1 MKATKDFGYLMVN
14 EIIDRFSTLYS
25 NVPGMKMVCNYIV
38 KSYQNDPGRYVRDLN
53 VSCFYWLGFG
63 LVLAGVWLVGGS
75 FGGLFKVNQ
84 SGNFNDCL

>member
-38 KSYQNDPGRYVRDLN
+38 KSYQNDPGRYVRDLTCH
-53 VSCFYWLGFG
+53 VSIG
-63 LVLAGVWLVGGS
+63 LVLAWFWLVGGS

-84 SGNFNDCL
+84 SGFQ